1 MRVETFRVKRNV
13 KDYLS
18 VIIGAILMIV
28 GFILLIKFIIE
39 FIVLFIGSS
48 SESTGFPQQTSVT
61 GVINVR
67 GGIQFS
73 GPAW

>member
-39 FIVLFIGSS
+39 FIVLFIGIILFGV
-48 SESTGFPQQTSVT
+48 GFYLVWTHKY
-61 GVINVR
+61 IKNLR
-67 GGIQFS
+67 FFRF
-73 GPAW
+73 